1 MSINFYQLKK
11 LNMKK
16 TISILLSG
24 IVLLSTLA
32 WCTNTSTQTKT
43 DTKTTV
49 KVWVIA
55 PLSWP
60 AAVYWEDAVNAYKF
74 TLEKMKQ
81 QGKMEDYN
89 IELIYEDGK
98 CNGKDSTSAAQKL
111 ISVDKVDM
119 ILGWVCSAETLAAA
133 KVAQA
138 YKIPMLSAASSAPA
152 ISKLWEWIWRFYSD
166 INQAHLIADYLNDK
180 WSKNIAVL
188 YENTD
193 YAVDF
198 FQTLKPL
205 YKWNI
210 LIDEKINSDER
221 DLWIV
226 AKKVAKQVESL
237 DAVIF
242 VNGWTDSL
250 FLWIINKLDQEWVI
264 KNLKWEFIWTDTLF
278 SSSILDVVS
287 SKMEWFLWA
296 TLPDDWSTY
305 WPKVDSMMGEFKQQ
319 YWVKGVNFYIILYE
333 EAINLITDM
342 FDAGNRD
349 AQSISAYLKLVD
361 KENQREW
368 FFGRYYFQWTDSQW
382 LSFVFKKIVNGKPEF
397 IK

>member
-1 MSINFYQLKK
+1 
-11 LNMKK
+11 
-16 TISILLSG
+16 
-24 IVLLSTLA
+24 
-32 WCTNTSTQTKT
+32 
-43 DTKTTV
+43 
-49 KVWVIA
+49 
-55 PLSWP
+55 
-60 AAVYWEDAVNAYKF
+60 
-74 TLEKMKQ
+74 
-81 QGKMEDYN
+81 
-89 IELIYEDGK
+89 
-98 CNGKDSTSAAQKL
+98 
-111 ISVDKVDM
+111 M

-242 VNGWTDSL
+242 VNGW
-250 FLWIINKLDQEWVI
+250 
-264 KNLKWEFIWTDTLF
+264 
-278 SSSILDVVS
+278 
-287 SKMEWFLWA
+287 
-296 TLPDDWSTY
+296 
-305 WPKVDSMMGEFKQQ
+305 
-319 YWVKGVNFYIILYE
+319 
-333 EAINLITDM
+333 
-342 FDAGNRD
+342 
-349 AQSISAYLKLVD
+349 
-361 KENQREW
+361 
-368 FFGRYYFQWTDSQW
+368 
-382 LSFVFKKIVNGKPEF
+382 
-397 IK
+397 

>member
-1 MSINFYQLKK
+1 
-11 LNMKK
+11 MKI

-24 IVLLSTLA
+24 IVLLSTLS

-43 DTKTTV
+43 DTKQTV

-60 AAVYWEDAVNAYKF
+60 GATYWEDAVNTYKF

-81 QGKMEDYN
+81 QGKMKDYD
-89 IELIYEDGK
+89 IQFIYEDWK
-98 CNGKDSTSAAQKL
+98 CNGKDATSAAQKL
-111 ISVDKVDM
+111 ISVDKVSM
-119 ILGWVCSAETLAAA
+119 ILWWTCSAETLAAA

-138 YKIPMLSAASSAPA
+138 YKIPMLSAASSAPS
-152 ISKLWEWIWRFYSD
+152 ITKLWEWVWRFYSD
-166 INQAHLIADYLNDK
+166 INQANLIANHINDK
-180 WSKNIAVL
+180 WSKNIAIL

-198 FQTLKPL
+198 VKTLKPL
-205 YKWNI
+205 YKWNV

-221 DLWIV
+221 DVEIIAKRV
-226 AKKVAKQVESL
+226 AKEAWNL
-237 DAVIF
+237 DTIIF
-242 VNGWTDSL
+242 VGGWTDAL
-250 FLWIINKLDQEWVI
+250 IIWLINDFEKEWVY
-264 KNLKWEFIWTDTLF
+264 KNFKWEYIWTDTLF
-278 SSSILDVVS
+278 SSSILDVVW

-305 WPKVDSMMGEFKQQ
+305 WPKIDSIMKEFNQQ
-319 YWVKGVNFYIILYE
+319 YWVKWVNFYIILYQ
-333 EAINLITDM
+333 EAINLMTDM

-349 AQSISAYLKLVD
+349 PQSISAYLKIID
-361 KENQREW
+361 KENPREW
-368 FFGRYYFQWTDSQW
+368 YFGKYYFKWVDAQW
-382 LSFVFKKIVNGKPEF
+382 LQFVFKKIINGKPEF